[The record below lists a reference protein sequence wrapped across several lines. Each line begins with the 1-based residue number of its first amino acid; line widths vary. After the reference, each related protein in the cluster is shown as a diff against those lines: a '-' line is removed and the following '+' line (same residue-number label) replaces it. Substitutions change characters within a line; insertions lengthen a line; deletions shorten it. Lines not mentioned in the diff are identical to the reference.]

1 MFGFLY
7 IGSSRLMVGDIN
19 RGLGRAQGWGRKG
32 GVRERDKNKDGE
44 RQRDKENQG
53 RESGGDREGQEGG
66 GREASKQEGREKEG
80 ET

>member
-32 GVRERDKNKDGE
+32 GVREWDKNKDGE

-53 RESGGDREGQEGG
+53 RESGGLLCR
-66 GREASKQEGREKEG
+66 SF
-80 ET
+80 

>member
-7 IGSSRLMVGDIN
+7 IGSSRLMMGDIN

-32 GVRERDKNKDGE
+32 GVRERDKKKDGE